1 MEGALDMTDPRPDA
15 VPGDADASAGPA
27 VDRRIWRVIGDSP
40 VRSGTP
46 GGPLAGVRVAVKDLF
61 AVRGHRVGAGSPAY
75 LADAPVEQ
83 DDAPAVAALLRA
95 GADVVGIAQTDELAY
110 SLAGM
115 NAHYGTPP
123 NPAAPGCTTGGS
135 SSGPAAAVA
144 AGQADVGLGT
154 DTAGSIRVPASYCGL
169 YGVRPTHGA
178 VSTAGVVPLAQ
189 SFDTVGILTRDAAV
203 LDAVAGVL
211 FPESAASVG
220 RLVVADDVLASV
232 PSDMATAV
240 ADCVEP
246 LAAKAGLPLHRETS
260 VLADEW
266 RDAFLTV
273 QAAEAWAN
281 NSAFVQHHPDALDP
295 AVATRLRRAQ
305 QVTQAEEAAAR
316 RLLADA
322 TDQIAEKLAPDDAL
336 ILPATSS
343 TALPLDAAPADVD
356 AARGATLR
364 LTCLASLTGR
374 PAVVIPLLMIAG
386 RPAGVC
392 LLGDRGSDRA
402 LVQLATTIC
411 PVRAFG

>member
-1 MEGALDMTDPRPDA
+1 
-15 VPGDADASAGPA
+15 
-27 VDRRIWRVIGDSP
+27 
-40 VRSGTP
+40 
-46 GGPLAGVRVAVKDLF
+46 VRVAVKDLF

-75 LADAPVEQ
+75 LAEAPVER

-95 GADVVGIAQTDELAY
+95 GADVVGIAQTDEFAY

-115 NAHYGTPP
+115 NPHYGTPP
-123 NPAAPGCTTGGS
+123 NPSAPGCTTGGS
-135 SSGPAAAVA
+135 TSGPAAAVA
-144 AGQADVGLGT
+144 GGLADLGLGT

-169 YGVRPTHGA
+169 YGIRPTHGT

-189 SFDTVGILTRDAAV
+189 SFDTVGMLTRDAAI
-203 LDAVAGVL
+203 LDAAAGVL

-246 LAAKAGLPLHRETS
+246 LAARTGLSLRRETS
-260 VLADEW
+260 VLAGRADQW

-273 QAAEAWAN
+273 QGVEAWAN
-281 NSAFVQHHPDALDP
+281 NSAFIRRHPDAIDP
-295 AVATRLRRAQ
+295 AVATRLRRGQ
-305 QVTQAEEAAAR
+305 QVTPTQERAAR
-316 RLLADA
+316 TVLADA
-322 TDQIAEKLAPDDAL
+322 SEQIAEKLAPDEAL
-336 ILPATSS
+336 VLPATSS
-343 TALPLDAAPADVD
+343 SALRLDAAPGEVD

-374 PAVVIPLLMIAG
+374 PAIVIPLLRVAR

-392 LLGDRGSDRA
+392 LLGARGSDRA

-411 PVRAFG
+411 PG

>member
-1 MEGALDMTDPRPDA
+1 
-15 VPGDADASAGPA
+15 
-27 VDRRIWRVIGDSP
+27 
-40 VRSGTP
+40 
-46 GGPLAGVRVAVKDLF
+46 VRVAVKDLF

-75 LADAPVEQ
+75 LADAPIEQ

-115 NAHYGTPP
+115 NPHYGTPP

-135 SSGPAAAVA
+135 TSGPAAAVA
-144 AGQADVGLGT
+144 AGLADLGLGT

-189 SFDTVGILTRDAAV
+189 SFDTVGILTRDANL

-211 FPESAASVG
+211 IPESAATVA

-232 PSDMATAV
+232 PSDMALAV

-246 LAAKAGLPLHRETS
+246 LAAKAGLPLRRETS
-260 VLADEW
+260 VFAGRADQW
-266 RDAFLTV
+266 LDAFLTV

-281 NSAFVQHHPDALDP
+281 NSAFVQRHPYALDP
-295 AVATRLRRAQ
+295 AVAARLRRAQ
-305 QVTQAEEAAAR
+305 EVTPRQEAAAR
-316 RLLADA
+316 TVLADA
-322 TDQIAEKLAPDDAL
+322 TDQLAGTLAPDDAL

-374 PAVVIPLLMIAG
+374 PAVVIPLLRVDG

-392 LLGDRGSDRA
+392 LLGARGSDRA
-402 LVQLATTIC
+402 LVKLATTIC
-411 PVRAFG
+411 PG

>member
-1 MEGALDMTDPRPDA
+1 MTDPRPDGT
-15 VPGDADASAGPA
+15 PRRADASAGPA
-27 VDRRIWRVIGDSP
+27 VDHRIWRVIGAAP
-40 VRSGTP
+40 VRSGMP
-46 GGPLAGVRVAVKDLF
+46 GGPLAGLRVAVKDMI
-61 AVRGHRVGAGSPAY
+61 AVRGHRVGAGSPAH
-75 LADAPVEQ
+75 LAEAPVEH

-115 NAHYGTPP
+115 NPHYGTPP

-144 AGQADVGLGT
+144 GGLADVGLGT

-169 YGVRPTHGA
+169 FGVRPTHGA

-211 FPESAASVG
+211 FPDAAASVG

-232 PSDMATAV
+232 PGDMATAV

-246 LAAKAGLPLHRETS
+246 LAAEAGLPLRRETC
-260 VLADEW
+260 VLAGRADQW

-281 NSAFVQHHPDALDP
+281 NSAFLQRHPDAIDP
-295 AVATRLRRAQ
+295 AVATRLRRGQ
-305 QVTQAEEAAAR
+305 QVTPGQEAAAR
-316 RLLADA
+316 AVLADA

-343 TALPLDAAPADVD
+343 TALRLNAAPADVD

-374 PAVVIPLLMIAG
+374 PAVVIPLLTVAR

-392 LLGDRGSDRA
+392 LLGSRSSDRA

-411 PVRAFG
+411 RG